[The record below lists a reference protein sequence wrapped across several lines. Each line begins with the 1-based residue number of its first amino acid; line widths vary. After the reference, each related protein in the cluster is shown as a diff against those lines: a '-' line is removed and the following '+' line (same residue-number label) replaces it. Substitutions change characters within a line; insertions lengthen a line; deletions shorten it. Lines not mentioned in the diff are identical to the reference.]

1 MAQSLKLDVSDA
13 RDSLSVF
20 VPDVKNGD
28 LSAADYV
35 LQYLGINARKT
46 WDWRNPGGKPIWGDA
61 VNDGKSLTF
70 TPEAKYAQDVVPD
83 VTGMGARDAVYA
95 LERRGLKV
103 RIYGRGKVKTQSL
116 PPGHKIRKGEACSLD
131 LEL

>member
-1 MAQSLKLDVSDA
+1 MAQSLKLDVADA

-28 LSAADYV
+28 LAAADYV
-35 LQYLGINARKT
+35 LKCLGINAKKT
-46 WDWRNPGGKPIWGDA
+46 WDWQHLNGKSIWGDA
-61 VNDGKSLTF
+61 ENDGKTVTF
-70 TPEAKYAQDVVPD
+70 TRGESYAAGVVPD

-95 LERRGLKV
+95 LESRGLKV
-103 RIYGRGKVKTQSL
+103 RLSGRGKVKSQSL
-116 PPGHKIRKGEACSLD
+116 PPGHKIRKGEACSLN